1 MLCNAEECLPWNN
14 PGRPFGGADEGA
26 FGPLIENRLPVR
38 HPLDDVLV
46 AALSP
51 AQVYA
56 VGGRVRDE
64 FRARLD
70 GVERPPKDLDYVVT
84 AVSQAELL
92 AALSA
97 VGRVDV
103 VGASFAVLKFRHR
116 AGEAD
121 IALPRRERSTGVGH
135 KEFAVDAGPDV
146 PLEDDLRRRDF
157 RMNMI
162 ARRLADDEV
171 VDPYGG
177 VADIRAGR
185 IDIVD
190 EATFDEDPLRLLR
203 AAQFAARFG
212 YAPSERTTAAM
223 RAAAGLVVTVSAE
236 RIGEEIAKL
245 LTAPTPS
252 VGLEILRETGIL
264 AHVWPEL
271 LEGLEVDQNDWHAY
285 DVYRHNLATL
295 DAAPAG
301 DATLRLAALL
311 HDVGKPRTAAPRP
324 DGRGN
329 TFYQHEQVGAEMV
342 PPMLA
347 RLRLPNDTVA
357 TVAHLV
363 LHHMYSADPD
373 AADKTL
379 RRFVRRIGP
388 EHLGRLFA
396 LRWADVDG
404 SGLPRRDDSNERFEA
419 RIAAVLAEGPPF
431 TVRDLAISGD
441 DVVAMFERKG
451 LAPSGFRGDRRVGEV
466 LNALFEE
473 VTDDPSRNE
482 AGLLAERAERYIDE
496 HFYAS

>member
-1 MLCNAEECLPWNN
+1 
-14 PGRPFGGADEGA
+14 
-26 FGPLIENRLPVR
+26 VR

-46 AALSP
+46 AALAP
-51 AQVYA
+51 AHVYA

-70 GVERPPKDLDYVVT
+70 GVERTPKDLDYVVT
-84 AVSQAELL
+84 GVSQPDLL
-92 AALSA
+92 AALQA
-97 VGRVDV
+97 AGRVDV
-103 VGASFAVLKFRHR
+103 VGASFAVLKFRHS
-116 AGEAD
+116 AGQAD

-135 KEFAVDAGPDV
+135 KEFTVEAGPDV
-146 PLEDDLRRRDF
+146 PLEDDLGRRDF

-162 ARRLADDEV
+162 ARRLADDV
-171 VDPYGG
+171 IVDPHGG

-185 IDIVD
+185 IDIVR
-190 EATFDEDPLRLLR
+190 EATFEEDPLRLLR

-212 YAPSERTTAAM
+212 YTPTERTAAAM
-223 RAAAGLVVTVSAE
+223 RASAALVTTVSAE

-245 LTAPTPS
+245 LTAPAPS
-252 VGLEILRETGIL
+252 VGLEILRATGVL

-301 DATLRLAALL
+301 DVTLRLAALL

-329 TFYQHEQVGAEMV
+329 TFYQHEQIGAEMV
-342 PPMLA
+342 APMLA
-347 RLRLPNDTVA
+347 RLRLPNDTVE

-363 LHHMYSADPD
+363 RQHMYSADPELQD
-373 AADKTL
+373 TTL
-379 RRFVRRIGP
+379 RRFIRRIGP
-388 EHLGRLFA
+388 EHLDRLFA
-396 LRWADVDG
+396 LRWADIDG
-404 SGLPRRDDSNERFEA
+404 SGLPKRDDSNERFQA
-419 RIAAVLAEGPPF
+419 RIAAVLAEAPPF
-431 TVRDLAISGD
+431 SVRDLDVSGD
-441 DVVAMFERKG
+441 DVIAIFVRKE
-451 LAPSGFRGDRRVGEV
+451 LAAPGFRGDRRVGEV
-466 LNALFEE
+466 LHALFEE

-496 HFYAS
+496 HFPRVLK

>member
-1 MLCNAEECLPWNN
+1 MLCGTEECSPWNN
-14 PGRPFGGADEGA
+14 PAQLLGGAAEGA
-26 FGPLIENRLPVR
+26 FGSLIENRRPVR
-38 HPLDDVLV
+38 HPLYDVLV
-46 AALSP
+46 AALTP

-84 AVSQAELL
+84 GVSQVELL

-103 VGASFAVLKFRHR
+103 VGASFAVLKFRHS
-116 AGEAD
+116 AGDAD
-121 IALPRRERSTGVGH
+121 IALPPRERSTGVGH

-171 VDPYGG
+171 VDPHGG

-190 EATFDEDPLRLLR
+190 EAT
-203 AAQFAARFG
+203 FAARFG

-252 VGLEILRETGIL
+252 AGLEILRETGIL

-295 DAAPAG
+295 DAAPLG
-301 DATLRLAALL
+301 DITLRLAALL

-329 TFYQHEQVGAEMV
+329 TVYQHEHVGAEMV
-342 PPMLA
+342 RAMLA
-347 RLRLPNDTVA
+347 RLRLPNETVE

-363 LHHMYSADPD
+363 RQHMYSADPE
-373 AADKTL
+373 AQDKTL
-379 RRFVRRIGP
+379 RRFVRRIGR

-396 LRWADVDG
+396 LRWADISG
-404 SGLPRRDDSNERFEA
+404 SGMPKRDDSNERFEA

-431 TVRDLAISGD
+431 TVRDLAIFGD

-451 LAPSGFRGDRRVGEV
+451 LAPSGFRGDRRGGGGRK
-466 LNALFEE
+466 ALC
-473 VTDDPSRNE
+473 E
-482 AGLLAERAERYIDE
+482 AG
-496 HFYAS
+496 

>member
-1 MLCNAEECLPWNN
+1 
-14 PGRPFGGADEGA
+14 
-26 FGPLIENRLPVR
+26 VR
-38 HPLDDVLV
+38 HPLDEVLV
-46 AALSP
+46 AALKP
-51 AQVYA
+51 AEVYA

-70 GVERPPKDLDYVVT
+70 GVERPPKDLDYVV
-84 AVSQAELL
+84 AGISQPKLL
-92 AALSA
+92 AALRA

-103 VGASFAVLKFRHR
+103 VGVSFAVLKFRHS

-135 KEFAVDAGPDV
+135 KEFAVEAGPDV
-146 PLEDDLRRRDF
+146 PLADDLRRRDF

-190 EATFDEDPLRLLR
+190 EAAFEEDPLRLLR

-212 YAPSERTTAAM
+212 YAVSERAEAAM
-223 RAAAGLVVTVSAE
+223 RAAAGLVASVSAE
-236 RIGEEIAKL
+236 RIGEEVAKL
-245 LTAPTPS
+245 LSAPAPS
-252 VGLEILRETGIL
+252 VGVELLRGTGVL

-271 LEGLEVDQNDWHAY
+271 LEGLEVDQNEWHAY

-301 DATLRLAALL
+301 DVPLRLAALL
-311 HDVGKPRTAAPRP
+311 HDIGKPRTAAARP

-329 TFYQHEQVGAEMV
+329 TFYQHEHVGAEMV

-347 RLRLPNDTVA
+347 RLRLPNDTVE

-363 LHHMYSADPD
+363 RQHMYSADPD
-373 AADKTL
+373 AQDRTL
-379 RRFVRRIGP
+379 RRFIRRIGP
-388 EHLGRLFA
+388 EHLARLFA
-396 LRWADVDG
+396 LRWADIDG

-431 TVRDLAISGD
+431 SVRDLAISGD
-441 DVVAMFERKG
+441 DVVAAFVRNG
-451 LAPSGFRGDRRVGEV
+451 LAPAGFRGDRRVGEV
-466 LNALFEE
+466 LHALFEE

-496 HFYAS
+496 HFLRVLK

>member
-1 MLCNAEECLPWNN
+1 
-14 PGRPFGGADEGA
+14 
-26 FGPLIENRLPVR
+26 VR

-46 AALSP
+46 AALAP
-51 AQVYA
+51 AQVHA

-64 FRARLD
+64 FRALLD
-70 GVERPPKDLDYVVT
+70 GVDRPPKDLDYVVT
-84 AVSQAELL
+84 GIAQPDLL
-92 AALSA
+92 DALRA

-103 VGASFAVLKFRHR
+103 VGASFAVLKFRHP

-121 IALPRRERSTGVGH
+121 IALPRRERSTGAGH
-135 KEFAVDAGPDV
+135 KDFAVEAGPDV

-190 EATFDEDPLRLLR
+190 EATFEEDPLRLLR
-203 AAQFAARFG
+203 AVQFAARFG
-212 YAPSERTTAAM
+212 YAPTERTQAAM
-223 RAAAGLVVTVSAE
+223 RAAAGLVATVSAE
-236 RIGEEIAKL
+236 RVGEEIAKL
-245 LTAPTPS
+245 LTARTPS
-252 VGLEILRETGIL
+252 VGLEILRTTGVL

-301 DATLRLAALL
+301 DVTLRLAALL

-329 TFYQHEQVGAEMV
+329 TFYQHEQIGAEMV
-342 PPMLA
+342 PAMLA
-347 RLRLPNDTVA
+347 RLRLPNDTVD

-373 AADKTL
+373 AQDKTL

-388 EHLGRLFA
+388 EHLDRLFA
-396 LRWADVDG
+396 LRWADIDG
-404 SGLPRRDDSNERFEA
+404 SGLPKRDDSNERFEA
-419 RIAAVLAEGPPF
+419 RIAAVIAEGPPF

-441 DVVAMFERKG
+441 DVVAMLVRKG
-451 LAPSGFRGDRRVGEV
+451 AAPSGFRGDRRVGEV

-496 HFYAS
+496 HFPRVPK

>member
-1 MLCNAEECLPWNN
+1 M
-14 PGRPFGGADEGA
+14 
-26 FGPLIENRLPVR
+26 R

-46 AALSP
+46 AALGP
-51 AQVYA
+51 TQVHA

-64 FRARLD
+64 FRARVD
-70 GVERPPKDLDYVVT
+70 GIERPPKDLDYVVT
-84 AVSQAELL
+84 GVAQPELL
-92 AALSA
+92 AALRA
-97 VGRVDV
+97 IGRVDV
-103 VGASFAVLKFRHR
+103 VGASFAVLKFRHP

-135 KEFAVDAGPDV
+135 KDFTVEAGPDV
-146 PLEDDLRRRDF
+146 SLEDDLRRRDF

-162 ARRLADDEV
+162 ARRLADDAI

-177 VADIRAGR
+177 IADIRAAR

-190 EATFDEDPLRLLR
+190 EGTFEEDPLRLLR
-203 AAQFAARFG
+203 AAQFSARFG
-212 YAPSERTTAAM
+212 YAMSERAFAAM
-223 RAAAGLVVTVSAE
+223 RAAAGFVATVSPE

-245 LTAPTPS
+245 LTARTPS
-252 VGLEILRETGIL
+252 VGLELLRTTGVL
-264 AHVWPEL
+264 ANVWPEL

-295 DAAPAG
+295 DAAPPG
-301 DATLRLAALL
+301 DVTLRLAALL

-329 TFYQHEQVGAEMV
+329 TFYQHEHVGADMV

-347 RLRLPNDTVA
+347 RLRLPNETVA
-357 TVAHLV
+357 AVAHLV

-373 AADKTL
+373 GQDRTV
-379 RRFVRRIGP
+379 RRFIGRIGP
-388 EHLGRLFA
+388 EHLDRLFA
-396 LRWADVDG
+396 LRWADIQG

-419 RIAAVLAEGPPF
+419 RVAAVIAEGPAF
-431 TVRDLAISGD
+431 SVRDLAISGD
-441 DVVAMFERKG
+441 DVVAALVRKG
-451 LAPSGFRGDRRVGEV
+451 LAAAGFRGDRRVGEV
-466 LNALFEE
+466 LHALFEE

-496 HFYAS
+496 HFRAS

>member
-1 MLCNAEECLPWNN
+1 M
-14 PGRPFGGADEGA
+14 
-26 FGPLIENRLPVR
+26 R

-46 AALSP
+46 AALAP
-51 AQVYA
+51 GDVFA

-70 GVERPPKDLDYVVT
+70 GVERPPKDLDYVVAGLSEADLLT
-84 AVSQAELL
+84 ALR
-92 AALSA
+92 A

-103 VGASFAVLKFRHR
+103 VGASFAVLKFRNA

-135 KEFAVDAGPDV
+135 KDFAVEAGPDV
-146 PLEDDLRRRDF
+146 PLEEDLGRRDF

-162 ARRLADDEV
+162 ARRLADGAI
-171 VDPYGG
+171 VDPHGG
-177 VADIRAGR
+177 VADIRAAR
-185 IDIVD
+185 IDIVR
-190 EATFDEDPLRLLR
+190 EATFEEDPLRLLR

-212 YAPSERTTAAM
+212 YTTTQRTEAAM
-223 RAAAGLVVTVSAE
+223 RASAALVTTVSAE
-236 RIGEEIAKL
+236 RIGEEIVKL
-245 LTAPTPS
+245 LTAPAPS
-252 VGLEILRETGIL
+252 VGLEILRATGVL

-295 DAAPAG
+295 DAAPPG
-301 DATLRLAALL
+301 DVTLRLAALL

-329 TFYQHEQVGAEMV
+329 TFYQHEQIGAEMV

-347 RLRLPNDTVA
+347 RLRLPNDTVD

-363 LHHMYSADPD
+363 RHHMYSADPELQD
-373 AADKTL
+373 TTL
-379 RRFVRRIGP
+379 RRFIRRIGP
-388 EHLGRLFA
+388 EHLDRLFA
-396 LRWADVDG
+396 LRWADIDG
-404 SGLPRRDDSNERFEA
+404 SGLPKRDDSNERFQA
-419 RIAAVLAEGPPF
+419 RIAAVLAEGPAF
-431 TVRDLAISGD
+431 SIRDLPISGD
-441 DVVAMFERKG
+441 DVVAMFVRKE
-451 LAPSGFRGDRRVGEV
+451 LAPAGFRGDRRVGEV
-466 LNALFEE
+466 LHALFEE

-496 HFYAS
+496 HFCAS

>member
-1 MLCNAEECLPWNN
+1 M
-14 PGRPFGGADEGA
+14 
-26 FGPLIENRLPVR
+26 R

-46 AALSP
+46 AALP
-51 AQVYA
+51 AARVHA

-64 FRARLD
+64 FRTLQD
-70 GVERPPKDLDYVVT
+70 GIERVPKDLDYVVT
-84 AVSQAELL
+84 GITQPELL
-92 AALSA
+92 AGLRA

-103 VGASFAVLKFRHR
+103 VGASFAVFKFRH
-116 AGEAD
+116 ADGEAD

-135 KEFAVDAGPDV
+135 KEFFVEAGADV
-146 PLEDDLRRRDF
+146 SLEDDLRRRDF

-162 ARRLADDEV
+162 ARRLADGEV
-171 VDPYGG
+171 VDPHGG
-177 VADIRAGR
+177 VADIRAAR

-190 EATFDEDPLRLLR
+190 EATFEEDPLRLLR
-203 AAQFAARFG
+203 AAQFAARFA
-212 YAPSERTTAAM
+212 YAPTPRTEAAM
-223 RAAAGLVVTVSAE
+223 REAAGLVTTVSAE
-236 RIGEEIAKL
+236 RIGEEIVKL
-245 LTAPTPS
+245 LTARTPS
-252 VGLEILRETGIL
+252 IGLEILRGTGVL

-295 DAAPAG
+295 DAAPSG
-301 DATLRLAALL
+301 DVTLRLAALL

-347 RLRLPNDTVA
+347 RLRLPNDTVD
-357 TVAHLV
+357 TIAHLV
-363 LHHMYSADPD
+363 LHHMYAADPEVQ
-373 AADKTL
+373 DKTM

-388 EHLGRLFA
+388 DHLARLFA
-396 LRWADVDG
+396 LRAADIEG

-419 RIAAVLAEGPPF
+419 RIAAVLAEGPAF
-431 TVRDLAISGD
+431 SIRDLAVSGN

-466 LNALFEE
+466 LHALFEE
-473 VTDDPSRNE
+473 VTDDPSRNV

-496 HFYAS
+496 HFRAS